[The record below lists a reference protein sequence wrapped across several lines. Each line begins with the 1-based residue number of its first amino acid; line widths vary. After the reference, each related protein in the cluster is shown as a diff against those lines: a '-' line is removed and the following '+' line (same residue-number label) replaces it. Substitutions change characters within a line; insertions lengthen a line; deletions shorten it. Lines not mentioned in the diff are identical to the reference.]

1 MGKIKDFL
9 RKRNQERNDVTK
21 GMQEPPQNTELKLEQ
36 LPIMME
42 PSREA
47 FEELGFHFYKWIYKG
62 AGEKWGEVAT
72 DQVLCLTEMP
82 EGWYLKGIDH
92 LHAEI
97 LDENGTERVWVFYKN
112 EPWDRQG
119 MMGLKNL

>member
-9 RKRNQERNDVTK
+9 RKQKQERNDVTK
-21 GMQEPPQNTELKLEQ
+21 GMQEPPNDPELKLER
-36 LPIMME
+36 LPIRMQ

-72 DQVLCLTEMP
+72 DQVLCLAELP
-82 EGWYLKGIDH
+82 EGWSIKGRSP
-92 LHAEI
+92 LHAEL
-97 LDENGTERVWVFYKN
+97 LDENGTARVSVFFKN
-112 EPWDRQG
+112 EPWDRKG
-119 MMGLKNL
+119 NMCLKNL